1 MITAKEAKEISGPD
15 SSDYLAEIEQIIR
28 DAAKNKSKKVTIR
41 KSPYA
46 SWLYNEKSLS
56 QAEKEAIA
64 SLRKSGFD
72 LSLYYC
78 ESQFVDMGL
87 VISWGG

>member
-56 QAEKEAIA
+56 QAEKEAI
-64 SLRKSGFD
+64 SQLRKSGFD